1 MDAVRVFWS
10 VGKPKKTAE
19 PMCLNRELF
28 IITIIKIWQATLFP
42 VDVPE
47 SNSKQNW
54 WLNMV

>member
-1 MDAVRVFWS
+1 MQYEYSDRLENQ
-10 VGKPKKTAE
+10 KKTAE